1 MRLNKILYF
10 FIFLFLFGKLS
21 FAQLGKQFTRNI
33 VYSGD
38 LYVGAQQLI
47 GLKNFI
53 DTARIS
59 IVANQTS
66 VLGNTHLVDTLLKSG
81 IRIQSVMTPEHGFRG
96 NNGAGELVD
105 DTIDEATGLKLISL
119 YGNHRK
125 PKAEDL
131 ENVDIVVFDLQD
143 VGTRFYTYI
152 STLQYVMEACAENN
166 KTLVILDR
174 PNPNGFYIDG
184 PVLKKEFSSFV
195 GMQSIPVVH
204 GLTIAEY
211 ALMLNGECW
220 LKDSMQCRLKIF
232 KVNGYNHKMMYQLP
246 VKPSP
251 NLPSMAAIYLYP
263 SLCFFEGT
271 PMSIGRGTNKP
282 FQLLGH
288 PEMKTWDT
296 VFLPKSML
304 ESAPNPPLKDTECK
318 GFDLTDFGLYVIPGT
333 REIALFWISE
343 AYFELG
349 GKDSFFLPFFDKL
362 AGSDQL
368 KKQIIEGKSDVEI
381 RQSWQLDIQ
390 TYKQTR
396 KKYLLYPDFE

>member
-1 MRLNKILYF
+1 MLRLSTILC
-10 FIFLFLFGKLS
+10 LFVILILNHKLYC
-21 FAQLGKQFTRNI
+21 QTGKQSSRNI
-33 VYSGD
+33 VYSTD
-38 LYVGAQQLI
+38 LYVGAQQLLS
-47 GLKNFI
+47 LKEYL
-53 DTARIS
+53 DTNKIS
-59 IVANQTS
+59 LVANQTS
-66 VLGNTHLVDTLLKSG
+66 MVGNVHLVDTFLRMG
-81 IRIQSVMTPEHGFRG
+81 INVQSVMTPEHGFRG
-96 NNGAGELVD
+96 NNGAGEPVN
-105 DTIDEATGLKLISL
+105 DTLDNRTGIKLISL

-125 PKAEDL
+125 PSAEDL
-131 ENVDIVVFDLQD
+131 ANVDIVVFDLQD
-143 VGTRFYTYI
+143 VGARFYTYI

-220 LKDSMQCRLKIF
+220 LKDFNQCRLKIF
-232 KVNGYNHKMMYQLP
+232 KVNGYDHTMMYQLP

-251 NLPSMAAIYLYP
+251 NLPDMAAIYLYP

-271 PMSIGRGTNKP
+271 PMSIGRGTTKP

-296 VFLPKSML
+296 IFIPKSMA
-304 ESAPNPPLKDTECK
+304 ESAPNPPLKNLECK
-318 GFDLTDFGLYVIPGT
+318 GFDFSDFGLNVIPGT
-333 REIALFWISE
+333 RQIALFWITES
-343 AYFELG
+343 YFELG

-362 AGSDQL
+362 AGTDQL
-368 KKQIIEGKSDVEI
+368 RKQILSGVSESEI
-381 RQSWQLDIQ
+381 RASWQSEIQ
-390 TYKQTR
+390 AYKQIR
-396 KKYLLYPDFE
+396 KKYLIYPDFE